1 MNLEFIM
8 TMFDKADRLR
18 KLPPYLFKE
27 IDRKKTEM
35 RAKGVDIIDLGI
47 GDPDLPTPAH
57 IIEAMREAA
66 SDPSNHRYPSYS
78 GMHEFRVAVAQW
90 YKSRFGVDLEP
101 ETEVLALIG
110 SKEGIAH
117 LPLAFI
123 NPGDIALIPTP
134 GYPVY
139 HTATFF
145 AGGEPHYM
153 PLYIENGFLPDLKAI
168 PENVAQRA
176 KLIFINYPNNPTAAV
191 ADVSFFETVID
202 FARKHGIL
210 ICHDAAYSEVAYDG
224 FKPPS
229 LLQARGAKD
238 VGLEFHSLSK
248 TYNMTGWRVAFA
260 VGNEEAIDGLGAIK
274 SNVDSGVFQAIQIA
288 GIKALRHDQSSVHD
302 TIKVY
307 QERRDLMVRG
317 LREAGF
323 ELETPRASFYLWI
336 KVPKGYTSA
345 HLATKLL
352 EQGVVVTPGNG
363 FGEPGEGYFRIA
375 LTQKKERLEEA
386 IRRIKGV
393 AL

>member
-1 MNLEFIM
+1 MSIFE
-8 TMFDKADRLR
+8 KADRLKR
-18 KLPPYLFKE
+18 LPPYLFKE

-57 IIEAMREAA
+57 IVEAMQEAA

-78 GMHEFRVAVAQW
+78 GMHEFRAAVAQW
-90 YKSRFGVDLEP
+90 YKTRFGVDLEP
-101 ETEVLALIG
+101 EKEVLALIG

-123 NPGDIALIPTP
+123 NPGDIALVPTP

-139 HTATFF
+139 HTATLF
-145 AGGEPHYM
+145 AGGEPFYM
-153 PLYIENGFLPDLKAI
+153 PLYRENGFLPDLKAV

-176 KLIFINYPNNPTAAV
+176 KVMFINYPNNPTAAV
-191 ADVSFFETVID
+191 ADMPFFETAID

-224 FKPPS
+224 FKPAS
-229 LLQARGAKD
+229 LLQVRGAKEA
-238 VGLEFHSLSK
+238 GLEFHSLSK

-260 VGNEEAIDGLGAIK
+260 VGNKEAIDGLGAIK

-288 GIKALRHDQSSVHD
+288 AVKALLHDQSSVRD
-302 TIKVY
+302 TNRVY

-336 KVPKGYTSA
+336 MVPKGYTSTQ
-345 HLATKLL
+345 LATKLL

-375 LTQKKERLEEA
+375 LTQNKERLEEA
-386 IRRIKGV
+386 LRRIKRITF
-393 AL
+393 